1 MKKAFKQDGFCW
13 GMMTAVYAHQHTQVH
28 GKKKK
33 STEQMTTEG
42 NAAANTI
49 SYPKQRNSSGH
60 KNYPPA
66 TKKNKFVKPH

>member
-1 MKKAFKQDGFCW
+1 MGSAGEWWLLC
-13 GMMTAVYAHQHTQVH
+13 MNTNIHRYME
-28 GKKKK
+28 KKKK